1 VTSRRNFSSVR
12 RGAERFRTTGWLAAC
27 GGAASRARAKAQL
40 RIGAA
45 AGGTNYKFNIAA
57 DTSIKQTDKK
67 LFQIH
72 ISHLKAIQ
80 ALAAYDC
87 NLLLDISLDNHIKGF
102 RVKG

>member
-45 AGGTNYKFNIAA
+45 AGGANVAISCSQGFHR
-57 DTSIKQTDKK
+57 
-67 LFQIH
+67 LFTHMMGTI
-72 ISHLKAIQ
+72 LQ
-80 ALAAYDC
+80 ARSA
-87 NLLLDISLDNHIKGF
+87 LDVN
-102 RVKG
+102 